1 MTIHGFRRGGR
12 CRRGA
17 GALGLAGLAAAIMLG
32 AAGNAHGQTADQSQI
47 AAAIPWSDRVIPL
60 PKQMR
65 VTDARET
72 TAGAVAL
79 DLPAWP
85 AAAPEALTIR
95 RLLAGWAQGQPG
107 QAAVMLH
114 LQLADARTPA
124 SEQVDFLRAAPN
136 PDQAYAI
143 WHAAPGADG
152 CVHLHAMANTPL
164 GLLYAARTLTQL
176 VKPPDT
182 AVAATP
188 LVVPLPTIHDWPDLA
203 GRGEAMTDVDF
214 AWMARWKMNLHES
227 QLGPALDE
235 QGAPYFNGAAAAS
248 NVILAA
254 AAEGVKEVPYLYHL
268 AVLARQLWK
277 FQGNTNFPQLQTVI
291 RTPDPGQTLN
301 PYLNF
306 RGVYGLCMSS
316 PATRELLTGWMLAMA
331 ELVKDH
337 HRELEVWLSEEPMAC
352 HCEKCRGHNQY
363 VLETQAILAAFGEVR
378 KKYPGVKLI
387 IGTSQGSYREAEQNQ
402 LVLDLLPPEI
412 GIWYY
417 NGTLTY
423 RTSYEPLIY
432 PLLEQAAR
440 AGRFLSV
447 VPQITSNMRIIVPWT
462 APQFLQMRCREFVDK
477 KLSAVSAF
485 VVPDERWHAFNV
497 IALAEWSWNAHGR
510 SPAEFA
516 RAYATVTGICDPVL
530 FAEWAVLA
538 GETGMELAESDFIA
552 RMRSTPA
559 HMGLGFRDKP
569 FGAARLADAG
579 LRGEMLDRA
588 RRAEALAAQAQAPA
602 MVCESR
608 FTRAQLEAFDS
619 LWNMADLLDA
629 QALGADAQGVLARE
643 LNRLDA
649 SAQRARFSL
658 AEWGALHAPPAEW
671 HERLTKT
678 IPVLL
683 RTCDAAWDR
692 AVKLGLTDPRPASR
706 TQPLGG
712 WTLSD
717 FLTNN
722 PVFRFDITDRVATNG
737 GAYHAVFSI
746 TNGFAPWVHTVTVY
760 AVQSGD
766 AATSVLARVAQQR
779 VAAGTPRFLFEE
791 TRLTL
796 PPVPAGS
803 RVILEAPMELDSRV
817 KAAIM
822 KNPAASVC
830 AGAIGWR
837 RVYGPAEWDTQGLT
851 LP

>member
-1 MTIHGFRRGGR
+1 MIINGNRRGGR
-12 CRRGA
+12 VRRCVVT
-17 GALGLAGLAAAIMLG
+17 LGLAGLAAAMLG
-32 AAGNAHGQTADQSQI
+32 ADGSLPGPPAED
-47 AAAIPWSDRVIPL
+47 AIPWADRVIPL
-60 PKQMR
+60 PKHLR
-65 VTDARET
+65 VTGALAI

-79 DLPAWP
+79 DMAALPGD
-85 AAAPEALTIR
+85 APEAATIR
-95 RLLAGWAQGQPG
+95 RLLAPWALGQPD
-107 QAAVMLH
+107 QAAVVLH
-114 LQLADARTPA
+114 LQLADAGTLP
-124 SEQVDFLRAAPN
+124 SEHVDFLQSTPN
-136 PDQAYAI
+136 QDQAYAI
-143 WHAAPGADG
+143 WSELPAAAGAA
-152 CVHLHAMANTPL
+152 HLRIMANTSL

-176 VKPPDT
+176 VQPPDA

-188 LVVPLPTIHDWPDLA
+188 LVVPLPAIRDWPDLA
-203 GRGEAMTDVDF
+203 CRGLAMTDADL
-214 AWMARWKMNLHES
+214 AWLARWKLNSHES
-227 QLGPALDE
+227 QLMPALDE
-235 QGAPYFNGAAAAS
+235 QGAPYFSDSAAVS
-248 NVILAA
+248 NAILAA
-254 AAEGVKEVPYLYHL
+254 AAEGVKETPYLYHL

-277 FQGNTNFPQLQTVI
+277 FQGNTNFPHLQTVV
-291 RTPDPGQTLN
+291 RTLDPGQTLN

-352 HCEKCRGHNQY
+352 HCEQCRGHNQY
-363 VLETQAILAAFGEVR
+363 VLETQAILASFREVQ
-378 KKYPGVKLI
+378 KKYSDVKLI
-387 IGTSQGSYREAEQNQ
+387 VGTSQGSYRDADQNK

-412 GIWYY
+412 GLWYY

-477 KLSAVSAF
+477 KLSSVSAF
-485 VVPDERWHAFNV
+485 VVPNERWHAFNV
-497 IALAEWSWNAHGR
+497 AALAEWSWNAHGR

-516 RAYATVTGICDPVL
+516 RAYATVTGICDPAM
-530 FAEWAVLA
+530 FAGWAVLA

-552 RMRSTPA
+552 RMRTTPA
-559 HMGLGFRDKP
+559 HMGRGFRDKP
-569 FGAARLADAG
+569 FGAARLADAT

-588 RRAEALAAQAQAPA
+588 RRAEALAEQARAPL
-602 MVCESR
+602 MVSESM

-619 LWNMADLLDA
+619 LWNMADLLDSA
-629 QALGADAQGVLARE
+629 TLSADAQGVLARE

-649 SAQRARFSL
+649 CAQRVRHSL

-683 RTCDAAWDR
+683 RTCDAAWRR
-692 AVKLGLTDPRPASR
+692 AAELGLADSRPASR
-706 TQPLGG
+706 SQPLGG
-712 WTLSD
+712 WTLDD
-717 FLTNN
+717 FMTNN
-722 PVFRFDITDRVATNG
+722 PVFRFDITDRVAAAG

-760 AVQSGD
+760 AVQSGG
-766 AATSVLARVAQQR
+766 AATSVLARVEQQR

-791 TRLTL
+791 TRLIL

-803 RVILEAPMELDSRV
+803 RIILEAPMELDSRV
-817 KAAIM
+817 KSAIL

-837 RVYGPAEWDTQGLT
+837 RVYETNEFQAVGLGGEVW
-851 LP
+851 P

>member
-1 MTIHGFRRGGR
+1 MKIHGSRRGD
-12 CRRGA
+12 RRRRSII
-17 GALGLAGLAAAIMLG
+17 LSGLAGLAAAMLG
-32 AAGNAHGQTADQSQI
+32 AGGNLSGQSAED
-47 AAAIPWSDRVIPL
+47 AILWADRVIPL
-60 PKQMR
+60 PKHLC
-65 VTDARET
+65 VTGALAT

-79 DLPAWP
+79 DMAALPP
-85 AAAPEALTIR
+85 AAPEVPAIR

-107 QAAVMLH
+107 RAAAVVHLH
-114 LQLADARTPA
+114 LVDARTPA

-136 PDQAYAI
+136 PDQAYAV
-143 WHAAPGADG
+143 WHTGPETNGI
-152 CVHLHAMANTPL
+152 VHLHAMANTAL

-176 VKPPDT
+176 VRPPDA

-188 LVVPLPTIHDWPDLA
+188 LAVPLPSIRDWPDLA
-203 GRGEAMTDVDF
+203 CRGLAMTEADL
-214 AWMARWKMNLHES
+214 AWLARWKLNLHES
-227 QLGPALDE
+227 QLAPALDE
-235 QGAPYFNGAAAAS
+235 QGAPYFNGSAAVS
-248 NVILAA
+248 NAILAA

-277 FQGNTNFPQLQTVI
+277 FQNDTNFPGLQTVV
-291 RTPDPGQTLN
+291 RTLDPRETLN

-306 RGVYGLCMSS
+306 RGVFGLCMSS

-337 HRELEVWLSEEPMAC
+337 HLELEVWLSEEPMAC
-352 HCEKCRGHNQY
+352 HCEQCRGHNQY
-363 VLETQAILAAFGEVR
+363 VLETQAILASFREVQE
-378 KKYPGVKLI
+378 KYPGAKLI
-387 IGTSQGSYREAEQNQ
+387 IGTSQGSYREAEKNK

-440 AGRFLSV
+440 AGRFISV

-477 KLSAVSAF
+477 KLSSVSAF
-485 VVPDERWHAFNV
+485 VVPNERWHAFNV

-516 RAYATVTGICDPVL
+516 RAYATVTGICDPAL

-559 HMGLGFRDKP
+559 HMGRGFRDKP
-569 FGAARLADAG
+569 FGAARLADAE
-579 LRGEMLDRA
+579 LRRKTLVQA
-588 RRAEALAAQAQAPA
+588 RRAEALSVQARAPLMA
-602 MVCESR
+602 WESM

-619 LWNMADLLDA
+619 LWNMAELLDSESP
-629 QALGADAQGVLARE
+629 GADAQGVLARE

-649 SAQRARFSL
+649 CAQRVRYSL
-658 AEWGALHAPPAEW
+658 AEWGALHAPPEEW

-683 RTCDAAWDR
+683 RTCDTAWER
-692 AVKLGLTDPRPASR
+692 AINLGLADPRPASR

-712 WTLSD
+712 WTLND
-717 FLTNN
+717 FITNN

-737 GAYHAVFSI
+737 GVYHAVFSI

-760 AVQSGD
+760 AVQSGG
-766 AATSVLARVAQQR
+766 AATSVLARVKQRR

-796 PPVPAGS
+796 PPAPAGS

-837 RVYGPAEWDTQGLT
+837 RVYGPGEWDALGLT